1 MTVAC
6 KECGHKQ
13 KSLKGAMAVNKVDA
27 ILARFPGPVT
37 LRVSRL
43 KMLGLLAGSLAFVV
57 GSIFLIVF
65 VKGDPETLVAGIAGV
80 LFFGACAVIGAVM
93 LLPGAGSLTLD
104 VQGFEV
110 CSFFRRNRIAW
121 PQASRF
127 TVAALSLPDDN
138 NKRMVGYDDDRLQG
152 FGAEFSR
159 DAIGRNAAL
168 PDTYRLS
175 LEELA
180 RLMTEWRER
189 ALAQRS
195 HSPVPEIAQRR

>member
-13 KSLKGAMAVNKVDA
+13 KSLKGAMAVNKVHA

-110 CSFFRRNRIAW
+110 CSFFLAICVRIELGAPARIANYMLRRGW
-121 PQASRF
+121 CAKQG
-127 TVAALSLPDDN
+127 SLVSSWQSPL
-138 NKRMVGYDDDRLQG
+138 VSLRL
-152 FGAEFSR
+152 
-159 DAIGRNAAL
+159 
-168 PDTYRLS
+168 
-175 LEELA
+175 
-180 RLMTEWRER
+180 
-189 ALAQRS
+189 
-195 HSPVPEIAQRR
+195 

>member
-1 MTVAC
+1 
-6 KECGHKQ
+6 
-13 KSLKGAMAVNKVDA
+13 MAVDKVDV

-43 KMLGLLAGSLAFVV
+43 KMLALFAGSLAFVAGGV
-57 GSIFLIVF
+57 FLIVF
-65 VKGDPETLVAGIAGV
+65 VKGDPEALLAGIASI

-104 VQGFEV
+104 AEGFEV
-110 CSFFRRNRIAW
+110 CSLFRRHRIAW

-127 TVAALSLPDDN
+127 TVATLALPGKND
-138 NKRMVGYDDDRLQG
+138 KRMVGYDVDGLKG
-152 FGAEFSR
+152 VAAEFSR

-175 LEELA
+175 FEELA
-180 RLMTEWRER
+180 RLMTGWRQR
-189 ALAQRS
+189 ALAQRP
-195 HSPVPEIAQRR
+195 HAPVPRIAQRG